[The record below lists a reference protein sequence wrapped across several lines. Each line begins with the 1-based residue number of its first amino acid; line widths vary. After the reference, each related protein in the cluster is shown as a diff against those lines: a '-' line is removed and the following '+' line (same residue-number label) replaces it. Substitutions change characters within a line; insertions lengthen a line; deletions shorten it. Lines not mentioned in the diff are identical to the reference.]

1 MDIEITTK
9 PNPEDLKVVTDGMR
23 AYEVSRLP
31 DLPDESEDIHLA
43 AFARDDADAI
53 CGGIKANVY
62 WNGVEIDV
70 LWVSED
76 HRGQDI
82 GSALIRQVEDFARDK
97 GAVVAYLKTVD
108 ARGFYESCGYEV
120 YGTLEDRPIGTILYH
135 MKKRL
140 RPR

>member
-1 MDIEITTK
+1 MKIEITTA
-9 PNPEDLKVVTDGMR
+9 PDAGDLKTVADGMR

-31 DLPDESEDIHLA
+31 GLPDESDDIHVA
-43 AFARDDADAI
+43 AFARADNGAV

-82 GSALIRQVEDFARDK
+82 GSALIRRVEDFARDN

-108 ARGFYESCGYEV
+108 ARGFYERCGYEV
-120 YGTLEDRPIGTILYH
+120 YGTLEDRPIGTVLYH